1 MNAVDVTKSEA
12 LKKYLTV
19 AQADISSVEVPK
31 VTDAELED
39 IGKMFHQRKLF
50 RILIISPFSL
60 STEEYIYFEAG
71 NDYPEGNAKLV
82 EVLKKIGKDAGVK
95 RKFFFFLIENKV
107 SF

>member
-39 IGKMFHQRKLF
+39 IGKMFHQ
-50 RILIISPFSL
+50 
-60 STEEYIYFEAG
+60 
-71 NDYPEGNAKLV
+71 
-82 EVLKKIGKDAGVK
+82 
-95 RKFFFFLIENKV
+95 
-107 SF
+107 